1 MEQTDRGKDGKSFDE
16 KNPAEKKKADLE
28 VEIRQ
33 YQTLLEI
40 LDKPKSTLKVIFARM
55 FFALALFMAL
65 AFTAIAIKRFY
76 PYNEIK
82 TNAFGATTMQNE
94 EVELTYW
101 LFNTAELW
109 ADSGIKVKRG
119 DVLTIRASGKS
130 NTSIHHL
137 VDHAFY
143 NARPRYAWVG
153 TEGQPRSANTRT
165 EYRIYPDR
173 DPDALILQVV
183 PEKKELG
190 GEYLRPDFVTR
201 SKKDRRKCR
210 EDAQER
216 FYYIGKERT
225 DLRINQEGT
234 LRFAVND
241 IVLTPRCIDSMQW
254 KNDLVFRKLYKDS
267 AYMRLL
273 SLRCDSL
280 QLARLW
286 HDRSI
291 PRAPDASDEIL
302 HSKVDSILRLRK
314 ECNRLKEFYKYLGD
328 HIPGYNNPEDE
339 TLGKLA
345 RYFGTEKEYP
355 NINPFIPGKN
365 GKERC
370 DRLLDD
376 ETIRQGFR
384 NYCDSTYRQSQVAIS
399 ALLKDPMLHKLCS
412 LWRNAND
419 LGLYFGPHPVPLI
432 SGIDEGMERISP
444 LRMPG
449 DTIRVLVYPFYNE
462 MTYYRDAGY
471 YNAWFDDN
479 IGTFLIVVERRKN

>member
-1 MEQTDRGKDGKSFDE
+1 MEQTDRGKDGK
-16 KNPAEKKKADLE
+16 PLAEKKKADLE

-40 LDKPKSTLKVIFARM
+40 LDKPKSTLKVIFAMM
-55 FFALALFMAL
+55 FFALASFMAL

-183 PEKKELG
+183 PEKKELEE
-190 GEYLRPDFVTR
+190 EYLRPDFVTR
-201 SKKDRRKCR
+201 STMSKKKSG
-210 EDAQER
+210 ENPQER
-216 FYYIGKERT
+216 FYYIGKERS

-254 KNDLVFRKLYKDS
+254 KNDLVFRKLYKES

-273 SLRCDSL
+273 SLRYDSL
-280 QLARLW
+280 QLAQLW
-286 HDRSI
+286 RNGSI
-291 PRAPDASDEIL
+291 PCAPDACGMDLHKKVREIL
-302 HSKVDSILRLRK
+302 ELRK
-314 ECNRLKEFYKYLGD
+314 ECDKLKEFYKYLSDHVAENLDRTDTTYNFLAIYITKDDPKIDSMFWEKGETPRCNILLHDNIRRKRVLEHCKTKYGEYQAKMDTLLGD
-328 HIPGYNNPEDE
+328 PELE
-339 TLGKLA
+339 TL
-345 RYFGTEKEYP
+345 
-355 NINPFIPGKN
+355 
-365 GKERC
+365 
-370 DRLLDD
+370 
-376 ETIRQGFR
+376 
-384 NYCDSTYRQSQVAIS
+384 
-399 ALLKDPMLHKLCS
+399 CS
-412 LWRNAND
+412 MWRVAND

-432 SGIDEGMERISP
+432 SGIDEGTERISP
-444 LRMPG
+444 LRMSG
-449 DTIRVLVYPFYNE
+449 DTVRNLVYPFYNE

>member
-1 MEQTDRGKDGKSFDE
+1 MEKTDRGKDGKSLDE

-40 LDKPKSTLKVIFARM
+40 LDEPKSTLKVIFAMM

-328 HIPGYNNPEDE
+328 HVAANLDRTDTTYNF
-339 TLGKLA
+339 LA
-345 RYFGTEKEYP
+345 IYITKDDPKIDSMFWEKSKTPRCNILLHDNIRRKRVLEHCKTKYGEYQ
-355 NINPFIPGKN
+355 N
-365 GKERC
+365 
-370 DRLLDD
+370 
-376 ETIRQGFR
+376 TIRTQ
-384 NYCDSTYRQSQVAIS
+384 
-399 ALLKDPMLHKLCS
+399 LKDPMLHKLCS

-419 LGLYFGPHPVPLI
+419 RGLYFGPHPVPLI

-449 DTIRVLVYPFYNE
+449 DTIRDMVYPFYNE

>member
-1 MEQTDRGKDGKSFDE
+1 MEQTDRGKDGKPLDE
-16 KNPAEKKKADLE
+16 KNTAEKKKADLE

-40 LDKPKSTLKVIFARM
+40 LDKPKSTLKVIFAMM

-183 PEKKELG
+183 PERKELG
-190 GEYLRPDFVTR
+190 EEYLRPDFVTR

-241 IVLTPRCIDSMQW
+241 IVLTSRCIDSMQW
-254 KNDLVFRKLYKDS
+254 NNDLVFRELYGDR
-267 AYMRLL
+267 AYVRLL
-273 SLRCDSL
+273 SLRYGTDSL
-280 QLARLW
+280 YKMWNHNLL
-286 HDRSI
+286 
-291 PRAPDASDEIL
+291 PCAPDIPDMALHDKTARIL
-302 HSKVDSILRLRK
+302 AFRDS
-314 ECNRLKEFYKYLGD
+314 CNLLKEFHKYLTHKISRGPSPTDTTSNKLAKYLGKEWLYRQIQPL
-328 HIPGYNNPEDE
+328 IPGANGTQRRDTLLRDSSVHNRFIRHCE
-339 TLGKLA
+339 TVYK
-345 RYFGTEKEYP
+345 KHQDS
-355 NINPFIPGKN
+355 IN
-365 GKERC
+365 
-370 DRLLDD
+370 RLLADTELVD
-376 ETIRQGFR
+376 I
-384 NYCDSTYRQSQVAIS
+384 
-399 ALLKDPMLHKLCS
+399 CS
-412 LWRNAND
+412 KWRNAND
-419 LGLYFGPHPVPLI
+419 VGLYFGPHPVPLI

-449 DTIRVLVYPFYNE
+449 DTIRDLVYPFYNE

>member
-1 MEQTDRGKDGKSFDE
+1 MEQTDRGKDGKSLDE
-16 KNPAEKKKADLE
+16 KDPAEKKKADLE

-40 LDKPKSTLKVIFARM
+40 LDKPKSTLKVIFAMM

-190 GEYLRPDFVTR
+190 EEYLRPDFVTR

-254 KNDLVFRKLYKDS
+254 NNDLVFRKLYDDS
-267 AYMRLL
+267 TYVRLL
-273 SLRCDSL
+273 SLRYDMDSL
-280 QLARLW
+280 
-286 HDRSI
+286 HKMRSKHLI
-291 PRAPDASDEIL
+291 PCAPDASDEIL
-302 HSKVDSILRLRK
+302 HSKVDSILELRK
-314 ECNRLKEFYKYLGD
+314 KCDLLKELYKYLGD
-328 HIPGYNNPEDE
+328 HVAENLDRTDTTFNHLAFYVTKDDPKIDSMFWEKDE
-339 TLGKLA
+339 TPRCNILLHDNIRRKRVLEHCKTKYKAYQAIMDTLLG
-345 RYFGTEKEYP
+345 
-355 NINPFIPGKN
+355 
-365 GKERC
+365 
-370 DRLLDD
+370 DRVLD
-376 ETIRQGFR
+376 T
-384 NYCDSTYRQSQVAIS
+384 
-399 ALLKDPMLHKLCS
+399 LCS
-412 LWRNAND
+412 MWRVAND
-419 LGLYFGPHPVPLI
+419 VGLYFGPHPVPLI

-444 LRMPG
+444 LRMSG
-449 DTIRVLVYPFYNE
+449 DTIRDLVYPFYNE